1 MLKQLILT
9 VLAIIFIIN
18 VQAQSD
24 SDVLM
29 TVGDDKVTVGEF
41 RYIYEKNNGKTAD
54 YSEASLEEYVNLYT
68 KFKLKVAKARDMK
81 LDTIVSLQ
89 KELEGYRTQLAN
101 SFLTDREVVDKLITE
116 IVDRKKQDVRI
127 SHILVKVNAKGPN
140 NLQEKAIKKLL
151 NLKQQ
156 LKEGKTFE
164 YLAKEY
170 SDDKNTKDNGGDLGF
185 ITASLP
191 DGFYE
196 LENAMY
202 DLDINEVSDP
212 IKTKL
217 GFHIVK
223 VVDKREARGM
233 IEVAHIF
240 KKVDKVKK
248 VNINATKKTMDSIY
262 VALQGGASFDKMASK
277 HSDDKNT
284 KTKGGVLPA
293 FGIAVFD
300 SKFEDAAF
308 GLKNEGDI
316 TAPILTSVGYHIIK
330 KIGTPKPQTL
340 AQVKLQ
346 FKDKIVKYDR
356 YESSQKKMI
365 EKIKS
370 TSQFREKRNAL
381 AKFTKTLDETFY
393 SYKWQPSKLLGD
405 DILLAFGPN
414 QDESVKDFAKYAKKQ
429 TRLRSQFD
437 KSKPLSEAVEVV
449 YNEFVK
455 ERAYAYE
462 QANLE
467 NKYPEFKSL
476 MREYREGI
484 LLFEATKINV
494 WDKANTDTVG
504 LYSFYEQN
512 KSMYIFEEQATI
524 GKYIVNTNDEK
535 KVKKIMKCAKK
546 HNSEKTLKR
555 FNKDGVEMLEYSE
568 ITVEPGSKELIGLD
582 FKKKSISQPLYD
594 KNSKKTLFKKVVKI
608 NPSRRK
614 SLKEARGYVVAD
626 YQDQLEMQWI
636 IDLKKQYPV
645 KINDSVYNALKK

>member
-1 MLKQLILT
+1 MLKQLILILLAT
-9 VLAIIFIIN
+9 VFIIN

-29 TVGDDKVTVGEF
+29 TVGGDNVTVGEF

-54 YSEASLEEYVNLYT
+54 YSEASLGEYVDLYT

-81 LDTIVSLQ
+81 LDTIVALQ
-89 KELEGYRTQLAN
+89 KELDGYRTQLAN
-101 SFLTDREVVDKLITE
+101 SFLTDREVVDKLIEE

-127 SHILVKVNAKGPN
+127 SHILVKVNAKGAN
-140 NLQEKAIKKLL
+140 ELKEKARKKLL

-156 LKEGKTFE
+156 LSEGKTFE
-164 YLAKEY
+164 QLAKAY
-170 SDDKNTKDNGGDLGF
+170 SDDKNTKDKGGDLGF

-191 DGFYE
+191 NGFYE
-196 LENAMY
+196 LENVMY
-202 DLDINEVSDP
+202 DLGVNEVSDP
-212 IKTKL
+212 IQTKL

-223 VVDKREARGM
+223 VVEKREARGM

-248 VNINATKKTMDSIY
+248 GNINAAKKTMDSLY
-262 VALQGGASFDKMASK
+262 VALQAGASFEKMASI

-293 FGIAVFD
+293 FGIAVYD
-300 SKFEDAAF
+300 PQFENASF
-308 GLKNEGDI
+308 SLKNKGDFS
-316 TAPILTSVGYHIIK
+316 APILTSVGYHIIK
-330 KIGTPKPQTL
+330 KIGNTKPQTL

-356 YESSQKKMI
+356 YESAQKEMI
-365 EKIKS
+365 AKIKK

-381 AKFTKTLDETFY
+381 AKFTKTLDESFY
-393 SYKWQPSKLLGD
+393 SYKWQPSKSLGD
-405 DILLAFGPN
+405 GLLFAFGPN
-414 QDESVKDFAKYAKKQ
+414 QDESVQDFANYAKKQ

-437 KSKPLSEAVEVV
+437 KSKPLPEAVEVI

-455 ERAYAYE
+455 EKAYAYE

-476 MREYREGI
+476 MREYQEGI

-512 KSMYIFEEQATI
+512 KSKYIFEEQATI
-524 GKYIVNTNDEK
+524 GKYIVNTNDPK

-568 ITVEPGSKELIGLD
+568 VTVEPGSKELVGLD
-582 FKKKSISQPLYD
+582 FKKKSVSQPVYD

-608 NPSRRK
+608 SPTRRK

-626 YQDQLEMQWI
+626 YQDQLEKRWI
-636 IDLKKQYPV
+636 IDLKKQFPV
-645 KINDSVYNALKK
+645 KLNDAVYKALKK

>member
-9 VLAIIFIIN
+9 VLATIFIIT

-54 YSEASLEEYVNLYT
+54 YSDASLGEYVDLYT

-89 KELEGYRTQLAN
+89 KELDGYRTQLAN
-101 SFLTDREVVDKLITE
+101 SFLTDREVVDKLIKE
-116 IVDRKKQDVRI
+116 IVERKKQDVRI
-127 SHILVKVNAKGPN
+127 SHILVKVNAKGAN
-140 NLQEKAIKKLL
+140 EFQEKARKKLL

-156 LKEGKTFE
+156 LIEGKTFE
-164 YLAKEY
+164 QLAKEY
-170 SDDKNTKDNGGDLGF
+170 SDDKNTKDKGGDLGF

-191 DGFYE
+191 NGFYE

-202 DLDINEVSDP
+202 DLDVNEVSDP

-217 GFHIVK
+217 GFHLVK
-223 VVDKREARGM
+223 VLEKREARGM

-240 KKVDKVKK
+240 KKVDKIKK
-248 VNINATKKTMDSIY
+248 GNINAAKKIMDSIY
-262 VALQGGASFDKMASK
+262 VALQAGASFERMASI
-277 HSDDKNT
+277 HSEDKGT
-284 KTKGGVLPA
+284 KKKGGVLPV
-293 FGIAVFD
+293 FGIAVYD
-300 SKFEDAAF
+300 SQFENTAF
-308 GLKNEGDI
+308 GLKNEGDYS
-316 TAPILTSVGYHIIK
+316 APILTSVGYHIIK
-330 KIGTPKPQTL
+330 KIGNPKPQTL

-356 YESSQKKMI
+356 YESAQEEMI
-365 EKIKS
+365 EKVKS

-381 AKFTKTLDETFY
+381 AKFTKTLDESFY
-393 SYKWQPSKLLGD
+393 SYKWQPSKSLGD
-405 DILLAFGPN
+405 GLLLAFGPN

-455 ERAYAYE
+455 EKAYAYE

-476 MREYREGI
+476 MREYQEGI

-504 LYSFYEQN
+504 LYNFYEQN
-512 KSMYIFEEQATI
+512 KSKYIFEEQATI

-546 HNSEKTLKR
+546 HDSEKTLKR
-555 FNKDGVEMLEYSE
+555 FNKDGAEVLEY
-568 ITVEPGSKELIGLD
+568 T
-582 FKKKSISQPLYD
+582 
-594 KNSKKTLFKKVVKI
+594 
-608 NPSRRK
+608 
-614 SLKEARGYVVAD
+614 
-626 YQDQLEMQWI
+626 
-636 IDLKKQYPV
+636 
-645 KINDSVYNALKK
+645 

>member
-1 MLKQLILT
+1 MLKQIILT
-9 VLAIIFIIN
+9 VFATIFILN
-18 VQAQSD
+18 LQAQSD

-29 TVGDDKVTVGEF
+29 TVGNDKVTVGEF

-54 YSEASLEEYVNLYT
+54 YSEASLGEYVDLYT

-89 KELEGYRTQLAN
+89 KELDGYRTQLAN
-101 SFLTDREVVDKLITE
+101 SFLTDREVVDKLIEE

-127 SHILVKVNAKGPN
+127 SHILVKVNAKGAN
-140 NLQEKAIKKLL
+140 ALQEKARKKLL

-156 LKEGKTFE
+156 LTEGKTFDQ
-164 YLAKEY
+164 LAKEY
-170 SDDKNTKDNGGDLGF
+170 SDDKNTKDKGGDLGF

-191 DGFYE
+191 NGFYE
-196 LENAMY
+196 LENVMY
-202 DLDINEVSDP
+202 NLAVNEVSDP
-212 IKTKL
+212 IQTKL

-223 VVDKREARGM
+223 VVEKREARGM

-240 KKVDKVKK
+240 KKVDKIKK
-248 VNINATKKTMDSIY
+248 GNINAAKKTMDSIY
-262 VALQGGASFDKMASK
+262 VALQAGASFERMASI
-277 HSDDKNT
+277 HSDDRNT

-293 FGIAVFD
+293 FGIAVYD
-300 SKFEDAAF
+300 TQFENAAF
-308 GLKNEGDI
+308 GLKNAGDI
-316 TAPILTSVGYHIIK
+316 SAPILTSVGYHIIK
-330 KIGTPKPQTL
+330 KIGNTKPQTL

-356 YESSQKKMI
+356 YESAQKEMI
-365 EKIKS
+365 DNIKS

-381 AKFTKTLDETFY
+381 AKFTKTLDESFY

-405 DILLAFGPN
+405 DLLFAFGPD
-414 QDESVKDFAKYAKKQ
+414 QDESINDFAKYAKKQ

-455 ERAYAYE
+455 EKAYAYE

-476 MREYREGI
+476 MREYQEGI

-504 LYSFYEQN
+504 LHNFYEQN
-512 KSMYIFEEQATI
+512 KSKYIFEEQATI
-524 GKYIVNTNDEK
+524 GKYIVNTNDKK

-555 FNKDGVEMLEYSE
+555 FNKGGVEMLEYSE
-568 ITVEPGSKELIGLD
+568 VTVEPGSKELVGLD
-582 FKKKSISQPLYD
+582 FKKKSVSQPVYD

-608 NPSRRK
+608 SPTRRK

-626 YQDQLEMQWI
+626 YQDQLERKWI

-645 KINDSVYNALKK
+645 KLNDAIYKALKK

>member
-9 VLAIIFIIN
+9 VLAIIFINN

-54 YSEASLEEYVNLYT
+54 YSEASLGEYVDLYT

-81 LDTIVSLQ
+81 LDTIVALQ
-89 KELEGYRTQLAN
+89 KELDGYRTQLAN
-101 SFLTDREVVDKLITE
+101 SFLTDREVVDKLIKE

-140 NLQEKAIKKLL
+140 NLQEKARKKLL

-164 YLAKEY
+164 QLAKEY
-170 SDDKNTKDNGGDLGF
+170 SDDKNTKDRGGDLGF

-202 DLDINEVSDP
+202 DLDVNEVSDP

-240 KKVDKVKK
+240 KKVDKIKK
-248 VNINATKKTMDSIY
+248 GNINATKKTMDSIY
-262 VALQGGASFDKMASK
+262 VALQAGASFDKLASI

-300 SKFEDAAF
+300 SQFEDAAF
-308 GLKNEGDI
+308 GLKDDADFS
-316 TAPILTSVGYHIIK
+316 APILTSVGYHIIK
-330 KIGTPKPQTL
+330 KIGSPKPQTL

-356 YESSQKKMI
+356 YESSQKEMI

-381 AKFTKTLDETFY
+381 AKFTKTLDESFY

-405 DILLAFGPN
+405 DLLLAFGPN

-449 YNEFVK
+449 YSEFVK
-455 ERAYAYE
+455 EKAYAYE

-467 NKYPEFKSL
+467 SKYPEFKSL

-504 LYSFYEQN
+504 LYKFYEQN

-568 ITVEPGSKELIGLD
+568 VTVEPGSKELVGLD
-582 FKKKSISQPLYD
+582 FKKKSISQPVYD

-608 NPSRRK
+608 SPTRRK

-626 YQDQLEMQWI
+626 YQDQLERQWI
-636 IDLKKQYPV
+636 IDLKKRYPV
-645 KINDSVYNALKK
+645 KINDSVYNSLKK

>member
-1 MLKQLILT
+1 MLKQFILT
-9 VLAIIFIIN
+9 VFATIFIIN
-18 VQAQSD
+18 LQAQSD

-29 TVGDDKVTVGEF
+29 TVGDDNVTVGEF
-41 RYIYEKNNGKTAD
+41 RYIYEKNNGKAAD
-54 YSEASLEEYVNLYT
+54 YSEASLAEYVDLYT

-81 LDTIVSLQ
+81 LDTIVALQ
-89 KELEGYRTQLAN
+89 KELDGYRTQLAN

-127 SHILVKVNAKGPN
+127 SHILVKVNAKGSN
-140 NLQEKAIKKLL
+140 DLQEKARKKLL
-151 NLKQQ
+151 NFKQQ
-156 LKEGKTFE
+156 LTEGKTFE
-164 YLAKEY
+164 QLAKEY
-170 SDDKNTKDNGGDLGF
+170 SDDKNTKNKGGDLGF

-196 LENAMY
+196 LENVMY
-202 DLDINEVSDP
+202 DLDVNEVSDP
-212 IKTKL
+212 IQTKL

-223 VVDKREARGM
+223 VVEKREARGL

-240 KKVDKVKK
+240 KKVDKIKK
-248 VNINATKKTMDSIY
+248 GNINAAKKSMDSIY
-262 VALQGGASFDKMASK
+262 VALQAGASFQRMASI
-277 HSDDKNT
+277 HSDDRNT

-293 FGIAVFD
+293 FGIAVYD
-300 SKFEDAAF
+300 SQFENAAF
-308 GLKNEGDI
+308 GLKSEGDCS
-316 TAPILTSVGYHIIK
+316 APILTSVGYHIIK
-330 KIGTPKPQTL
+330 KIGNPKPQTL

-356 YESSQKKMI
+356 YESAQKEMI

-381 AKFTKTLDETFY
+381 AKFTKSLDKSFY
-393 SYKWQPSKLLGD
+393 SYKWQPSKSLGGGL
-405 DILLAFGPN
+405 LLAFGPD
-414 QDESVKDFAKYAKKQ
+414 QEESVEDFAKYARKQ
-429 TRLRSQFD
+429 TRLRSQFV

-455 ERAYAYE
+455 EKAYAYE

-476 MREYREGI
+476 MREYQEGI

-512 KSMYIFEEQATI
+512 KSKYIFEEQATI
-524 GKYIVNTNDEK
+524 GKYIVNTNDKK

-555 FNKDGVEMLEYSE
+555 FNKDGAEMLEYTE
-568 ITVEPGSKELIGLD
+568 VTVEPGSKELVGLD
-582 FKKKSISQPLYD
+582 FKKKSISQPVYD

-608 NPSRRK
+608 SPSRRK
-614 SLKEARGYVVAD
+614 SLKESRGYVVAD
-626 YQDQLEMQWI
+626 YQDQLERQWI

-645 KINDSVYNALKK
+645 KLNDAVYKALK